1 MIPTK
6 ALAMVG
12 LTGLGSMAALKIYA
26 GVTAPEIPP
35 DKLREIAKVFFRL
48 ADEIDGGSGKDGIAD
63 QADALAVS
71 VWKNSGSED
80 QGSEG
85 RSIEAFRRVYQ
96 DAVSVYVPQLAKDCR
111 IVAIGCEAYAEQIE
125 EVKKGFAVY
134 EDLIL
139 QIVWLVAFQPMTT
152 ALYGFAAARIAALAA
167 AARGLQTAF
176 AMNAAR
182 IMAMAVPKYAM
193 TTLLYMAVDG
203 AAYAAGPMGLT
214 KLVQLGNDQPTGSGK
229 ENAAEFGK
237 IVGANGAYVLA
248 YDLAKVPLGSAP
260 TTRGIEL
267 GARLFGS
274 GAGFTPTYNLL
285 DDNGKVMPTDEE
297 WMTKITGHGLRSVI
311 FPPGWKFK

>member
-35 DKLREIAKVFFRL
+35 EKLREVAKVFYRL
-48 ADEIDGGSGKDGIAD
+48 ADEIDGGSGKEGIAD
-63 QADALAVS
+63 QADALAAS
-71 VWKNSGSED
+71 VWKNSGA
-80 QGSEG
+80 GGNEG
-85 RSIEAFRRVYQ
+85 PSIEAFRKVYQ

-125 EVKKGFAVY
+125 EVKKGFAIY

-182 IMAMAVPKYAM
+182 IMAMTVPKYAM

-203 AAYAAGPMGLT
+203 ASYAAGSMGLT
-214 KLVQLGNDQPTGSGK
+214 KLVQLSHGQPTGSAK

-237 IVGANGAYVLA
+237 IVTANGAYVLA
-248 YDLAKVPLGSAP
+248 YDLAKAPLGNAP

-311 FPPGWKFK
+311 FPPGWRFK